1 MKNER
6 MKLVGAG
13 EVPPGQGEAPWE
25 QRAALAGAAHG
36 LSSHSCSCPLL
47 SSPPRLRLGFAF
59 TLFVV
64 STGWF
69 EYSEQKQL
77 QAQDLPPGEFQLCF
91 HASSS
96 PGSYLLAQPFLFL
109 SYRAWNTQKS
119 AAFTP
124 CRAHSL
130 EGSFLV
136 RLQIFKV
143 MLRKENVNCKKL
155 NTPPV
160 LVRIKKGKNLN

>member
-6 MKLVGAG
+6 TKLVGAG

-47 SSPPRLRLGFAF
+47 SSETAA
-59 TLFVV
+59 
-64 STGWF
+64 W
-69 EYSEQKQL
+69 
-77 QAQDLPPGEFQLCF
+77 LCF
-91 HASSS
+91 HSVCCQYRLIWIFRAKTVTGSGSAPRRVSAVFSCKQLS

-160 LVRIKKGKNLN
+160 LVHIKKEKNLN